1 MLGSRINQNPRFAV
15 FISAVILGIVTWQAQ
30 RQYSTHQE
38 WKRIEAAGAYREV
51 ALPIRSANSMRSGK
65 SSMTCN
71 VEFLSEDQLRLIKLS
86 YGGPCTHKVGEDM
99 KLYIPNDES
108 KHPVL
113 KDHPPQPPQLIFV
126 MLAVILAMFL
136 YSLNQLYRKNPT

>member
-1 MLGSRINQNPRFAV
+1 
-15 FISAVILGIVTWQAQ
+15 
-30 RQYSTHQE
+30 
-38 WKRIEAAGAYREV
+38 
-51 ALPIRSANSMRSGK
+51 MRSGK